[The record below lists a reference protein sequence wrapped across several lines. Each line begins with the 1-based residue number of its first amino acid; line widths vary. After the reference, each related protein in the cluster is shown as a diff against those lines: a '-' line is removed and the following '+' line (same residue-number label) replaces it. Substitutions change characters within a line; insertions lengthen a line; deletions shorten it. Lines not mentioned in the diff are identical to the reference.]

1 MADVWRVKT
10 VDGAQVRL
18 RSGRIGIVNVDVT
31 APVSGGELAIDGS
44 HVTFSLRLQLDQ
56 LRTGNFL
63 MQAAARTLVSKYDA
77 HVLSYDGQGKPADAA
92 YSVVGTAVGGTVEV
106 HLALDITPIG
116 GDVPL
121 SEIDVTGNAS
131 VGTVHLPLPGMGT
144 VDDFSFDVEARLA
157 MELG

>member
-31 APVSGGELAIDGS
+31 APVSGGELAIDES
-44 HVTFSLRLQLDQ
+44 NVTFSLRLQLDQ

-77 HVLSYDGQGKPADAA
+77 HVLSYVGQGEPTDVA

-106 HLALDITPIG
+106 LLTLEITPIG

-157 MELG
+157 LELG